1 MVIVNRFS
9 ILKLIIATRNKH
21 KEKELK
27 AILKNLPFEVVTLDQ
42 FPEIGEIEET
52 GSTLYENAK
61 LKADTVHRITNLPCL
76 GDDTGLEV
84 DVLNG
89 APGIYSSRYAGD
101 NVSYEDNVTKLL
113 KEMEFTPPKIRSARF
128 RTIIFYTDGERELY
142 SEGEIKGYITEERR
156 GNNGF
161 GYDPVFYIPE
171 VKKTM
176 AELKSDEKNKL
187 SHRGQA
193 MRKLRK
199 LLLEINH

>member
-1 MVIVNRFS
+1 M
-9 ILKLIIATRNKH
+9 KLIIATHNSD

-27 AILKNLPFEVVTLDQ
+27 SVLDDFPVEVMSLDQ

-61 LKADTVHRITNLPCL
+61 LKAETVNKITNLPCL

-84 DVLNG
+84 DALNG
-89 APGIYSSRYAGD
+89 APGVYSSRYAGD

-113 KEMEFTPPKIRSARF
+113 RELRSTPSEKRTARF

-142 SEGEIKGYITEERR
+142 TQSEIKGYITEEQR
-156 GNNGF
+156 GKNGF
-161 GYDPVFYIPE
+161 GYDTVFYIPE

-176 AELKSDEKNKL
+176 AELTSAEKNKL

-193 MRKLRK
+193 MRKFRK
-199 LLLEINH
+199 LLLDFIQ

>member
-1 MVIVNRFS
+1 M
-9 ILKLIIATRNKH
+9 KLIIATHNSN

-27 AILKNLPFEVVTLDQ
+27 SVLDDFPVDVISLDQ

-61 LKADTVHRITNLPCL
+61 LKADTVNKITNLPCL

-84 DVLNG
+84 DALEG
-89 APGIYSSRYAGD
+89 APGVYSSRYAGE
-101 NVSYEDNVTKLL
+101 NVSYEDNVAKLL
-113 KEMEFTPPKIRSARF
+113 REMSSTPYEKRTARF

-142 SEGEIKGYITEERR
+142 TQGEIKGYITEEQR
-156 GNNGF
+156 GKNGF

-176 AELKSDEKNKL
+176 AELTPAEKNKL

-193 MRKLRK
+193 MRKFRK
-199 LLLEINH
+199 LLLDFIQ

>member
-1 MVIVNRFS
+1 M
-9 ILKLIIATRNKH
+9 KLIIATHNSD

-27 AILKNLPFEVVTLDQ
+27 SVLDDFPVDVISLYQ

-61 LKADTVHRITNLPCL
+61 LKADTVNKITNLPCL

-84 DVLNG
+84 DALEG
-89 APGIYSSRYAGD
+89 APGVYSSRYAGE
-101 NVSYEDNVTKLL
+101 NVSYEDNVAKLL
-113 KEMEFTPPKIRSARF
+113 REMSSTPYEKRTARF

-142 SEGEIKGYITEERR
+142 TQGEIKGYITKEQR
-156 GNNGF
+156 GKNGF
-161 GYDPVFYIPE
+161 GYDPVFYIPD

-176 AELKSDEKNKL
+176 AELTPAEKNKL

-193 MRKLRK
+193 MRKFRK
-199 LLLEINH
+199 LLLDFIQ

>member
-1 MVIVNRFS
+1 M
-9 ILKLIIATRNKH
+9 KLIIATNNND

-27 AILKNLPFEVVTLDQ
+27 SVLDGFPIEVMSLDQ

-61 LKADTVHRITNLPCL
+61 LKAVIVNKITNMPCL

-84 DVLNG
+84 DALNG
-89 APGIYSSRYAGD
+89 APGVYSSRYAGD

-113 KEMEFTPPKIRSARF
+113 REMRSTPSEKRTARF
-128 RTIIFYTDGERELY
+128 RTIIFYTDGDRELY
-142 SEGEIKGYITEERR
+142 THGEIKGYITEEQR
-156 GNNGF
+156 GKNGF

-176 AELKSDEKNKL
+176 AELTSAEKNIL

-193 MRKLRK
+193 MRKFRK
-199 LLLEINH
+199 LLLDFIQ

>member
-1 MVIVNRFS
+1 M
-9 ILKLIIATRNKH
+9 KLIIATNNND

-27 AILKNLPFEVVTLDQ
+27 SVLDDFPVEVMSLDQ

-61 LKADTVHRITNLPCL
+61 LKAVTVNKITNLPCL

-84 DVLNG
+84 DALNG
-89 APGIYSSRYAGD
+89 APGVYSSRYAGE
-101 NVSYEDNVTKLL
+101 NVSYENNVTKLL
-113 KEMEFTPPKIRSARF
+113 RELRSTPSDKRTARF
-128 RTIIFYTDGERELY
+128 RTIIFYTDGDRELY
-142 SEGEIKGYITEERR
+142 TQGEIQGVITENPR
-156 GNNGF
+156 GTNGF

-176 AELKSDEKNKL
+176 AELTSAEKNKL

-193 MRKLRK
+193 MRKFRK
-199 LLLEINH
+199 LLLDFIQ

>member
-1 MVIVNRFS
+1 
-9 ILKLIIATRNKH
+9 LKLIIATHNSD

-27 AILKNLPFEVVTLDQ
+27 SVLDDFPVEVMSLDQ

-61 LKADTVHRITNLPCL
+61 LKAVTVNKITNLPCL

-84 DVLNG
+84 DALNG
-89 APGIYSSRYAGD
+89 APGVYSSRYAGE
-101 NVSYEDNVTKLL
+101 NVSYEDNVMKLL
-113 KEMEFTPPKIRSARF
+113 RELRSTPSEKRTARF

-142 SEGEIKGYITEERR
+142 SQGEIKGFITEEQR
-156 GNNGF
+156 GKSGF

-176 AELKSDEKNKL
+176 AELTSAEKNKL

-193 MRKLRK
+193 MRKFRK
-199 LLLEINH
+199 LLLGFIQ

>member
-1 MVIVNRFS
+1 M
-9 ILKLIIATRNKH
+9 KLIIATHNND

-27 AILKNLPFEVVTLDQ
+27 SVLDDFPVEVMSLDQ

-61 LKADTVHRITNLPCL
+61 LKAVTVNKITNMPCL

-84 DVLNG
+84 DALSG
-89 APGIYSSRYAGD
+89 APGVYSSRYAGE
-101 NVSYEDNVTKLL
+101 NVSYEDNVMKLL
-113 KEMEFTPPKIRSARF
+113 RELRSTPSDKRTARF
-128 RTIIFYTDGERELY
+128 RTIIFYTDGDRELY
-142 SEGEIKGYITEERR
+142 TQGEIQGVITENPR
-156 GNNGF
+156 GTNGF

-176 AELKSDEKNKL
+176 AELTSAEKNIL

-193 MRKLRK
+193 MRKFRK
-199 LLLEINH
+199 LLLDFIQ

>member
-1 MVIVNRFS
+1 M
-9 ILKLIIATRNKH
+9 KLVIATHNSD

-27 AILKNLPFEVVTLDQ
+27 SVLDDFPVEVMSLDQ

-61 LKADTVHRITNLPCL
+61 LKAVTVNKITNIPCL

-84 DVLNG
+84 DALSG
-89 APGIYSSRYAGD
+89 APGVYSSRYAGE

-113 KEMEFTPPKIRSARF
+113 REMRSTPSEKRTARF
-128 RTIIFYTDGERELY
+128 RTIIFYTDGDRELY
-142 SEGEIKGYITEERR
+142 THGEIKGYITEEQR
-156 GNNGF
+156 GKNGF

-176 AELKSDEKNKL
+176 AELTSAEKNKL

-193 MRKLRK
+193 MRKFRK
-199 LLLEINH
+199 LLLNFIQ

>member
-1 MVIVNRFS
+1 M
-9 ILKLIIATRNKH
+9 KLIIATHNSD

-27 AILKNLPFEVVTLDQ
+27 SVLDDFPVEVMSLDQ

-61 LKADTVHRITNLPCL
+61 LKAVTVNKITNLPCL

-84 DVLNG
+84 DALNG
-89 APGIYSSRYAGD
+89 APGVYSSRYAGE
-101 NVSYEDNVTKLL
+101 NVSYENNVTKLL
-113 KEMEFTPPKIRSARF
+113 RELRSTPSEKRTARF
-128 RTIIFYTDGERELY
+128 RTIIFYTDGDRELY
-142 SEGEIKGYITEERR
+142 TQGEIQGVITENPR
-156 GNNGF
+156 GTNGF

-176 AELKSDEKNKL
+176 AELTSAEKNKL

-193 MRKLRK
+193 MRKFRK
-199 LLLEINH
+199 LLLGFIQ

>member
-1 MVIVNRFS
+1 M
-9 ILKLIIATRNKH
+9 KLIIATHNSD

-27 AILKNLPFEVVTLDQ
+27 SVLDDFPVDVISLDQ
-42 FPEIGEIEET
+42 FPDIGEIEET

-61 LKADTVHRITNLPCL
+61 LKADTVNKITNLPCL

-84 DVLNG
+84 DALEG
-89 APGIYSSRYAGD
+89 APGVYSSRYAGE
-101 NVSYEDNVTKLL
+101 NVSYEDNVAKLL
-113 KEMEFTPPKIRSARF
+113 REMSSTPYEKRTARF

-142 SEGEIKGYITEERR
+142 TQGEIKGYITEEQR
-156 GNNGF
+156 GKNGF

-176 AELKSDEKNKL
+176 AELTPAEKNKL

-193 MRKLRK
+193 MRKFRK
-199 LLLEINH
+199 LLLDFIQ

>member
-1 MVIVNRFS
+1 M
-9 ILKLIIATRNKH
+9 KLIIATHNSD

-27 AILKNLPFEVVTLDQ
+27 SVLDDFPVDVISLDQ
-42 FPEIGEIEET
+42 FPGIGEIEET

-61 LKADTVHRITNLPCL
+61 LKADTVNKITNLPCL

-84 DVLNG
+84 DALEG
-89 APGIYSSRYAGD
+89 APGVYSSRYAGE
-101 NVSYEDNVTKLL
+101 NGSYEDNVAKLL
-113 KEMEFTPPKIRSARF
+113 REMSSTPYEKRTARF

-142 SEGEIKGYITEERR
+142 TQGEIKGYITEEQR
-156 GNNGF
+156 GKNGF

-176 AELKSDEKNKL
+176 AELTPAEKNKL

-193 MRKLRK
+193 MRKFRK
-199 LLLEINH
+199 LLLDFIQ

>member
-1 MVIVNRFS
+1 M
-9 ILKLIIATRNKH
+9 KLIIATHNSD

-27 AILKNLPFEVVTLDQ
+27 SILDDFPVEVMSLDQ

-61 LKADTVHRITNLPCL
+61 LKADTVNRITNLPCL

-84 DVLNG
+84 DALNG
-89 APGIYSSRYAGD
+89 APGVYSSRYAGD

-113 KEMEFTPPKIRSARF
+113 RELRSIPSEKRTARF
-128 RTIIFYTDGERELY
+128 RTIIFYTDGDRELY
-142 SEGEIKGYITEERR
+142 TQSEIKGYITEEQR
-156 GNNGF
+156 GKNGF

-176 AELKSDEKNKL
+176 AELTSAEKNKL

-193 MRKLRK
+193 MRKFRK
-199 LLLEINH
+199 LLLDFIQ

>member
-1 MVIVNRFS
+1 M
-9 ILKLIIATRNKH
+9 KLIIATHNSD

-27 AILKNLPFEVVTLDQ
+27 SVLDDFPVDVISLDQ

-61 LKADTVHRITNLPCL
+61 LKADTVNKITNLPCL

-84 DVLNG
+84 DALEG
-89 APGIYSSRYAGD
+89 APGVYSSRYAGE
-101 NVSYEDNVTKLL
+101 NVSYEDNVAKLL
-113 KEMEFTPPKIRSARF
+113 REMSSTPYEKRTARF

-142 SEGEIKGYITEERR
+142 TQGEIKGYITEEQR
-156 GNNGF
+156 GKNGF

-176 AELKSDEKNKL
+176 AELTPAEKNKL

-193 MRKLRK
+193 MRKFRK
-199 LLLEINH
+199 LLLDFIQ

>member
-1 MVIVNRFS
+1 
-9 ILKLIIATRNKH
+9 LKLIIATHNND

-27 AILKNLPFEVVTLDQ
+27 SVLDDFPVEVMSLDQ

-61 LKADTVHRITNLPCL
+61 LKAVTVNKITNIPCL

-84 DVLNG
+84 DALSG
-89 APGIYSSRYAGD
+89 APGVYSSRYAGE
-101 NVSYEDNVTKLL
+101 NVSYENNVTKLL
-113 KEMEFTPPKIRSARF
+113 RELRSTPSDKRTARF
-128 RTIIFYTDGERELY
+128 RTIIFYTDGDRELY
-142 SEGEIKGYITEERR
+142 TQGEIQGVITENPR
-156 GNNGF
+156 GTNGF

-176 AELKSDEKNKL
+176 AELTSAEKNKL

-193 MRKLRK
+193 MRKFRK
-199 LLLEINH
+199 LLLDFIQ

>member
-1 MVIVNRFS
+1 M
-9 ILKLIIATRNKH
+9 KLIIATHNSD

-27 AILKNLPFEVVTLDQ
+27 SVLDDFPVDVISLDQ

-61 LKADTVHRITNLPCL
+61 LKADTVNKITNLPCL

-84 DVLNG
+84 DALEG
-89 APGIYSSRYAGD
+89 APGVYSSRYAGE

-113 KEMEFTPPKIRSARF
+113 REMSSTPYEKRTAQF

-142 SEGEIKGYITEERR
+142 TQGEIKGYITEEQR
-156 GNNGF
+156 GKNGF
-161 GYDPVFYIPE
+161 GYDPVFYIPD

-176 AELKSDEKNKL
+176 AELTPAEKNKL

-193 MRKLRK
+193 MRKFRK
-199 LLLEINH
+199 LLLDFIQ

>member
-1 MVIVNRFS
+1 M
-9 ILKLIIATRNKH
+9 KLIIATHNSD

-27 AILKNLPFEVVTLDQ
+27 SVLDDFPVEVMSLDQ

-61 LKADTVHRITNLPCL
+61 LKAETVNKITNLPCL

-84 DVLNG
+84 DALNG
-89 APGIYSSRYAGD
+89 APGVYSSRYAGE

-113 KEMEFTPPKIRSARF
+113 RELRSTPYEKRTARF
-128 RTIIFYTDGERELY
+128 RTIIFYTDGDRELY
-142 SEGEIKGYITEERR
+142 TQGEIKGYITEEQR
-156 GNNGF
+156 GKNGF
-161 GYDPVFYIPE
+161 GYDTVFYIPE

-176 AELKSDEKNKL
+176 AELTSAEKNKL

-193 MRKLRK
+193 MRKFRK
-199 LLLEINH
+199 LLLDFIQ

>member
-1 MVIVNRFS
+1 M
-9 ILKLIIATRNKH
+9 KLIIATHNND

-27 AILKNLPFEVVTLDQ
+27 SVLDDFPVEVMSLDQ

-61 LKADTVHRITNLPCL
+61 LKAVTVNKITNMPCL

-84 DVLNG
+84 DALNG
-89 APGIYSSRYAGD
+89 APGVYSSRYAGE
-101 NVSYEDNVTKLL
+101 NVSYENNVTKLL
-113 KEMEFTPPKIRSARF
+113 RELRSTPSDKRTARF
-128 RTIIFYTDGERELY
+128 RTIIFYTDGDRELY
-142 SEGEIKGYITEERR
+142 TQGEIQGVITENPR
-156 GNNGF
+156 GTNGF

-176 AELKSDEKNKL
+176 AELTSAEKNKL

-193 MRKLRK
+193 MRKFRK
-199 LLLEINH
+199 LLLDFIQ

>member
-1 MVIVNRFS
+1 M
-9 ILKLIIATRNKH
+9 KLIIATHNND

-27 AILKNLPFEVVTLDQ
+27 SVLDDFPVEVMSLDQ

-61 LKADTVHRITNLPCL
+61 LKAVTVNKITNIPCL

-84 DVLNG
+84 DALSG
-89 APGIYSSRYAGD
+89 APGVYSSRYAGE
-101 NVSYEDNVTKLL
+101 NVSYENNVTKLL
-113 KEMEFTPPKIRSARF
+113 RELRSTPSEKRKARF

-142 SEGEIKGYITEERR
+142 TQGEIQGVITENPR
-156 GNNGF
+156 GTNGF

-176 AELKSDEKNKL
+176 AELTSAEKNKL

-193 MRKLRK
+193 MRKFRK
-199 LLLEINH
+199 LLLDFIQ

>member
-1 MVIVNRFS
+1 M
-9 ILKLIIATRNKH
+9 KLIIATHNSD

-27 AILKNLPFEVVTLDQ
+27 SVLDNFPVEVMSLDQ

-61 LKADTVHRITNLPCL
+61 LKAVTVNKITNMPCL

-84 DVLNG
+84 DALSG
-89 APGIYSSRYAGD
+89 APGVYSSRYAGE
-101 NVSYEDNVTKLL
+101 NVSYKNNVTKLL
-113 KEMEFTPPKIRSARF
+113 RELRSTPSDKRTARF
-128 RTIIFYTDGERELY
+128 RTIIFYTDGDRELY
-142 SEGEIKGYITEERR
+142 TQGEIQGVITENPR
-156 GNNGF
+156 GTNGF

-176 AELKSDEKNKL
+176 AELTSAEKNKL

-193 MRKLRK
+193 MRKFRK
-199 LLLEINH
+199 LLLDFIQ

>member
-1 MVIVNRFS
+1 M
-9 ILKLIIATRNKH
+9 KLIIATHNND

-27 AILKNLPFEVVTLDQ
+27 SVLDDFPIEVMSLDQ

-61 LKADTVHRITNLPCL
+61 LKAVTVNKITNMPCL

-84 DVLNG
+84 DALSG
-89 APGIYSSRYAGD
+89 APGVYSSRYAGE
-101 NVSYEDNVTKLL
+101 NVSYENNVTKLL
-113 KEMEFTPPKIRSARF
+113 RELRSTPSDKRTARF
-128 RTIIFYTDGERELY
+128 RTIIFYTDGDRELY
-142 SEGEIKGYITEERR
+142 TQGEIQGVITENPR
-156 GNNGF
+156 GTNGF

-176 AELKSDEKNKL
+176 AELTSAEKNKL

-193 MRKLRK
+193 MRKFRK
-199 LLLEINH
+199 LLLDFIQ

>member
-1 MVIVNRFS
+1 M
-9 ILKLIIATRNKH
+9 KLIIATHNSD

-27 AILKNLPFEVVTLDQ
+27 SVLDDFPVEVMSLDQ

-61 LKADTVHRITNLPCL
+61 LKAVTVNKITNLPCL

-84 DVLNG
+84 DALNG
-89 APGIYSSRYAGD
+89 APGVYSSRYAGE
-101 NVSYEDNVTKLL
+101 NVSYEDNVMKLL
-113 KEMEFTPPKIRSARF
+113 RELRSTPSEKRTARF
-128 RTIIFYTDGERELY
+128 RTIIFYTDGDRELY
-142 SEGEIKGYITEERR
+142 THGEIKGYITEEQR
-156 GNNGF
+156 GKNGF

-176 AELKSDEKNKL
+176 AELTSAEKNKL

-193 MRKLRK
+193 MRKFRK
-199 LLLEINH
+199 LLLDFIQ

>member
-1 MVIVNRFS
+1 M
-9 ILKLIIATRNKH
+9 KLIIATHNND

-27 AILKNLPFEVVTLDQ
+27 SVLDDFPIEVMSLDQ

-61 LKADTVHRITNLPCL
+61 LKAVTVNKITNMPCL

-84 DVLNG
+84 DALNG
-89 APGIYSSRYAGD
+89 APGVYSSRYAGE
-101 NVSYEDNVTKLL
+101 NVSYENNVTKLL
-113 KEMEFTPPKIRSARF
+113 RELRSTPSDKRTARF
-128 RTIIFYTDGERELY
+128 RTIIFYTDGDRELY
-142 SEGEIKGYITEERR
+142 THGEIKGYITEEQR
-156 GNNGF
+156 GKNGF

-176 AELKSDEKNKL
+176 AELTSAEKNKL

-193 MRKLRK
+193 MRKFRK
-199 LLLEINH
+199 LLLDFIQ